1 MQAFYKQALLRFV
14 LLLGLT
20 LVVGNVCFE
29 RSHQHTDL
37 LGHPDMPFQLHYW
50 NNSGNNDADFR
61 AGADAARVAMEF
73 TLSGKEPHASAA
85 ASLSFTDARGKPGLL
100 DWSRFDK
107 VSFEARCFPANTLR
121 IGISTFDKNVTR
133 AGNPLTYRSPSA
145 YIDCTPEG
153 MPIELDL
160 KHLTIPQWWLD
171 MYKVNPADAGY
182 ALDKVARFEIGTS
195 TRSRSDVPSRVEI
208 GRIQLHDRA
217 YGYLYFLALFVVAG
231 WGAYG
236 YWFFRRYAAALSDDL
251 HARMRRDL
259 PLVAYQQ
266 LALEPHREKEK
277 SSLLKMLATR
287 YADPDLDLDTVVTE
301 TGVNR
306 NKVNEILKAE
316 MGYTFTGYL
325 NKLRLTEA
333 SRLLVEN
340 ATANIAEIAY
350 SVGYKNSSYFNK
362 LFKEEYNCTPKAFRE
377 LCMKRATAAPPS

>member
-1 MQAFYKQALLRFV
+1 MQAFYKKALLRFV
-14 LLLGLT
+14 LLLGVT
-20 LVVGNVCFE
+20 LVVGDVCFE
-29 RSHQHTDL
+29 RSHQHEDL
-37 LGHPDMPFQLHYW
+37 LGHPDMPFQLHSW
-50 NNSGNNDADFR
+50 NNSGGGSTDLR
-61 AGADAARVAMEF
+61 TRADAARVVMEF
-73 TLSGKEPHASAA
+73 TLSGKEPYTYAA
-85 ASLSFTDARGKPGLL
+85 TSLLFTDSHGKPRLL
-100 DWSRFDK
+100 DWSRFDR

-121 IGISTFDKNVTR
+121 IGISTFDKNVTK
-133 AGNPLTYRSPSA
+133 ADNLLSYRSPSA

-153 MPIELDL
+153 TPIDLDL
-160 KHLTIPQWWLD
+160 KHLTVQQWWLD

-182 ALDKVARFEIGTS
+182 ALDKVAQFEIGTS

-208 GRIQLHDRA
+208 ARIRLHNRA
-217 YGYLYFLALFVVAG
+217 YGYLYFLALFVAAG
-231 WGAYG
+231 WGAFA
-236 YWFFRRYAAALSDDL
+236 YWFFRRYTAALSDDV

-287 YADPDLDLDTVVTE
+287 YADPELDLDTVVAE

-377 LCMKRATAAPPS
+377 LCMKQAMPEPPA